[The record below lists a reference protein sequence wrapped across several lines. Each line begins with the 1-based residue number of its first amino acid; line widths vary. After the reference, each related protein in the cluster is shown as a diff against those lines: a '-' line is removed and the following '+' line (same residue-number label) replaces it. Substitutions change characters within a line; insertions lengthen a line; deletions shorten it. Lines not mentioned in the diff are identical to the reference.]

1 MATVEGVDLDFLLED
16 LAHTKR
22 RVSRLEDK
30 LEGLESDFSM
40 VQFKRMN
47 QAKPCREDPIN
58 SLVGIQSRQIEPEV
72 PRRYRG

>member
-1 MATVEGVDLDFLLED
+1 MTTEGVDLDLLLED
-16 LAHTKR
+16 LAHTKK

-40 VQFKRMN
+40 MQFRRMS

-58 SLVGIQSRQIEPEV
+58 SLIGIQGRQIKPEV